1 MSLFV
6 KELRLYIVVDPA
18 NAKNKRAD
26 YTNMWVWGTHVDQNI
41 YVIDGV
47 RDRLNQGERWDA
59 LKALHMK
66 WNPVSRVRCVGWEH
80 YSLQTD
86 IEYIRN
92 KQKASRYRF
101 EIQPL
106 GGNVRKEDRIRGLVG
121 MFRDSQ
127 IWFVD
132 NIAVTTMGETRNL
145 TQDFRS
151 LEYSKYPATRHDDM
165 LDSLARIRDMIGLG
179 FANFPKKVSQDTSE
193 FYRKRHERAQAA
205 GWMGR

>member
-26 YTNMWVWGTHVDQNI
+26 FTNMWVWGTALDQNI

-47 RDRLNQGERWDA
+47 RDKLDQRERWDA
-59 LKALHMK
+59 ILKLHQK
-66 WNPVSRVRCVGWEH
+66 WNDVSRIRCVGWEQ

-86 IEYIRN
+86 IEYIRA
-92 KQKASRYRF
+92 KQKKINYRF
-101 EIQPL
+101 EITPL
-106 GGNVRKEDRIRGLVG
+106 GGNVKKEDRIRGLVG
-121 MFRDSQ
+121 MFKDGQ
-127 IWFVD
+127 IYFCDEIDV
-132 NIAVTTMGETRNL
+132 ITLKEKRNL
-145 TQDFRS
+145 TKDFRDI
-151 LEYSKYPATRHDDM
+151 EYSKYPATRHDDM

-179 FANFPKKVSQDTSE
+179 YATFPKKVNQDTSE
-193 FYRKRHERAQAA
+193 FYRKRHERTQGI